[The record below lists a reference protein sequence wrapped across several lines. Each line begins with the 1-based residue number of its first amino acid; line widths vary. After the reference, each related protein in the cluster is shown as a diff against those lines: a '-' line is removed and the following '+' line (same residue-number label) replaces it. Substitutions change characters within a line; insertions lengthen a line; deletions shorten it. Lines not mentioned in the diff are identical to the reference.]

1 MTWITK
7 PKQLSLTRQT
17 PHTSGVTGVVG
28 RSPGFSTIS
37 FGPLDL
43 YGAAARCS
51 HLYAINPALATPESH
66 MIGALIEQ
74 YVDDVASDFAVLA
87 SAATFKDF
95 VKSYF
100 VGTVAAGLAY
110 LAMIDDGYV
119 WGDHY
124 ENVGGGNSGVAKSP
138 DFVFTR
144 NGDVAL
150 MESKGTRSARLSAFD
165 GTVESGYVDQVNPH
179 LGYTVGGGIA
189 THGFCIGSWLTSP
202 TKAELVVHHTASPVS
217 GGAGASGS
225 QPALA
230 LAAIQRQNYATA
242 FSLAHSVA
250 VGEQFRTP
258 GTATSDVPFVRI
270 GWRGRVWV
278 TSLNLSAWQWWW
290 DDFLFFPDNDPDLW
304 EIYAPKSA
312 PPFFAIE
319 ETIAKAA
326 LARFCRSEPGTGDD
340 IRIEP
345 LSRDLR
351 FAGLSGEQPQSGAA
365 FPDGLAVIRGEFK
378 IFGRARWSPTRAEYR
393 ELR

>member
-1 MTWITK
+1 MSWTTK
-7 PKQLSLTRQT
+7 AKQLSLTRQT
-17 PHTSGVTGVVG
+17 PHTSSVTGVVG

-51 HLYAINPALATPESH
+51 HLHAVNTALVTPESH
-66 MIGALIEQ
+66 MISALIEQ
-74 YVDDVASDFAVLA
+74 YIDDVSSDFAIIVN
-87 SAATFKDF
+87 AATFKDF

-100 VGTVAAGLAY
+100 AGTVAAGLAY
-110 LAMIDDGYV
+110 LAMIDDGYI

-138 DFVFTR
+138 DFVFTS

-150 MESKGTRSARLSAFD
+150 MESKGTRSARLNAFD

-202 TKAELVVHHTASPVS
+202 NKAELVVHHTASPVP

-225 QPALA
+225 QPGLA
-230 LAAIQRQNYATA
+230 LTGIQRQNYATA
-242 FSLAHSVA
+242 FTLAHSVA
-250 VGEQFRTP
+250 VGEQFRSP
-258 GTATSDVPFVRI
+258 GTASEDVPFVRI
-270 GWRGRVWV
+270 VWRDRVWV
-278 TSLNLSAWQWWW
+278 TSLNSRACQWWW
-290 DDFLFFPDNDPDLW
+290 DDCFFFPDNDPDLW
-304 EIYAPKSA
+304 GIYAPKTV

-319 ETIAKAA
+319 ETIARAS
-326 LARFCRSEPGTGDD
+326 LARFHRTEQGTGDD

-345 LSRDLR
+345 LSRDPRR
-351 FAGLSGEQPQSGAA
+351 FQDSRARGLVSGESN
-365 FPDGLAVIRGEFK
+365 I
-378 IFGRARWSPTRAEYR
+378 S
-393 ELR
+393 